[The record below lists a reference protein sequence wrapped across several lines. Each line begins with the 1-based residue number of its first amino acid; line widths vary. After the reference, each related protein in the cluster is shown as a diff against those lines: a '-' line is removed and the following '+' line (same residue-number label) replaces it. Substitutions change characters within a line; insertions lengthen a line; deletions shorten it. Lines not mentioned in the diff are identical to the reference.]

1 MRARAA
7 SFAAIWSFALGAAM
21 PVWASPAPG
30 AAVPAEVEPLQQR
43 HVAASA
49 TSVAHLDLHRALQ
62 TTLGAE
68 LLASI
73 ERHNEDDVLAALT
86 TRIDVRLGE
95 DVRAITLY
103 DLPGAE
109 PGDDDG
115 GALLIYGSDRL
126 ERWDEA
132 LAEHQAEPQP
142 APLDGRPVRQVAHED
157 ESWLG
162 VLLPHEDG
170 RLWVVASDR
179 PALEQAVRVIEGRA
193 PAAEIDEWPL
203 GAPPQGTFLYIA
215 SPSLERLEKWAPA
228 SDVARKASG
237 YAFALGQRGEEA
249 FARLQIH
256 ATEEADAEA
265 IVGIC
270 QGLIGL
276 ARLTLSGEEEL
287 RPLLQLLGSI
297 QFATR
302 GRLIEV
308 TFTHDAAALCEALR
322 EVEDGEDDAA
332 PEQPEQP

>member
-1 MRARAA
+1 MSLRILAAAAIVPFASCSAPLVWAA
-7 SFAAIWSFALGAAM
+7 S
-21 PVWASPAPG
+21 PG
-30 AAVPAEVEPLQQR
+30 AAVPAAVEPLQQR
-43 HVAASA
+43 HVSASA

-73 ERHNEDDVLAALT
+73 ERHNDDDVLAALT
-86 TRIDVRLGE
+86 TRIGVRLGE

-103 DLPGAE
+103 DLPGAAE
-109 PGDDDG
+109 DDG

-126 ERWDEA
+126 DRWDEA
-132 LAEHQAEPQP
+132 LAEHLHDPQP
-142 APLDGRPVRQVAHED
+142 APLDGRPVRAVAHD
-157 ESWLG
+157 GESWVG
-162 VLLPHEDG
+162 VLLPHDG
-170 RLWVVASDR
+170 GRMWVIATDR
-179 PALEQAVRVIEGRA
+179 PALERAVDVIEGEA
-193 PAAEIDEWPL
+193 PAADIDTWPL
-203 GAPPQGTFLYIA
+203 GAPPQDAFLYLA
-215 SPSLERLEKWAPA
+215 APSLDHLQRWSPA

-256 ATEEADAEA
+256 ATEEQDAEA

-308 TFTHDAAALCEALR
+308 TFTHDAAALCKVLR
-322 EVEDGEDDAA
+322 EAEDGEDDAA
-332 PEQPEQP
+332 PEQPKQP